1 MAANVEVLGLA
12 EAGYALEDFA
22 TAEGNRVPVTTEE
35 ETPLYVAG
43 TAALADESLGEVAE
57 ERIAE
62 SGEGGWKDVVGH
74 AQMRSENDV
83 GKEIYVKSINP
94 GTWIGPLAVV
104 MAFPPDR
111 LLEKVQNKQVVA
123 LDKGVGKRIG
133 LMKYGQTKD
142 VEVSWGGPPDDGMG
156 PAQEAGSPEMRLDTT
171 GGTGARATS
180 FSPGR
185 RPSASDSFAL
195 RGASVGSAA
204 RMSGLSETAVSNEL
218 QGRVDM
224 DVGARDVVG
233 GAIERTKGERA
244 AWVMAAQTA
253 SQPSITIPDFDWSG
267 LPQVIGG
274 YNYNWDDYYNQYGG
288 GGYDDPYGGEVPPTI
303 QTAEEQ
309 WSNYLS
315 QFDEEVTDLDYTYT
329 GPQGTVDHWANDVIE
344 GRTELSYF
352 DWVMTRRGP
361 EWGIEYSSDQYTQDM
376 KNAYMA
382 LLANAEAEGLSDEDI
397 LNSAAYL
404 EFMAEWGETSQAEL
418 HAKQQQIDEDAASA
432 ASLEDGAEEEPTYN
446 YASEKSGA
454 WAGSDL
460 LASVIAQ
467 FGDNP
472 DDPNSAIDGNGNI
485 KNWALQWMEQQ
496 TGMTQEEIWE
506 WQGSL
511 RAEADAYVQQ
521 AADQGHAAA
530 AAQAQAEARAA
541 YQHWQEQQDK
551 AEKARK
557 RRAAP
562 EYVEDIEEWAEENP
576 HKMEEEQRKEEA
588 DAGFLAK
595 PEYMEDMPKE
605 EWMAHYGHRYGV

>member
-74 AQMRSENDV
+74 VQMRSENDV

-111 LLEKVQNKQVVA
+111 LLEKVQQKQVVA
-123 LDKGVGKRIG
+123 LDKEVGKRIG
-133 LMKYGQTKD
+133 IMKYGQTKD

-274 YNYNWDDYYNQYGG
+274 YNYNWDDYYNQ
-288 GGYDDPYGGEVPPTI
+288 DDPYGGEVPPTI
-303 QTAEEQ
+303 LTADEQAAQSTGTFFTGQPYSGPAEEGSLEHYAWDRAAGASVHQ
-309 WSNYLS
+309 SYAHWLFDRLVYYDDAPVPNTPDTIEAIEMWMNLWEWDENGEVVL
-315 QFDEEVTDLDYTYT
+315 DEEGQRVFRSDITDQEIKDAENFKEEAV
-329 GPQGTVDHWANDVIE
+329 Q
-344 GRTELSYF
+344 EL
-352 DWVMTRRGP
+352 V
-361 EWGIEYSSDQYTQDM
+361 EYR
-376 KNAYMA
+376 
-382 LLANAEAEGLSDEDI
+382 SDEDI
-397 LNSAAYL
+397 AAWVDPFGHTAEDGGQVAWETQTEEVQAMFGGSWRKWEEQRRMEEQMGHD
-404 EFMAEWGETSQAEL
+404 EFLAA
-418 HAKQQQIDEDAASA
+418 QQQ
-432 ASLEDGAEEEPTYN
+432 G
-446 YASEKSGA
+446 
-454 WAGSDL
+454 
-460 LASVIAQ
+460 Q
-467 FGDNP
+467 Q
-472 DDPNSAIDGNGNI
+472 
-485 KNWALQWMEQQ
+485 ALH
-496 TGMTQEEIWE
+496 
-506 WQGSL
+506 
-511 RAEADAYVQQ
+511 DAYVDAVSQQ
-521 AADQGHAAA
+521 GAPTASSHQQQQQRRQREEEERYEDREQREEREEEDIG
-530 AAQAQAEARAA
+530 AA
-541 YQHWQEQQDK
+541 YKSRENKDIWGGGLGEMSR
-551 AEKARK
+551 EEFE
-557 RRAAP
+557 AA
-562 EYVEDIEEWAEENP
+562 
-576 HKMEEEQRKEEA
+576 
-588 DAGFLAK
+588 
-595 PEYMEDMPKE
+595 
-605 EWMAHYGHRYGV
+605 YGHRYR

>member
-274 YNYNWDDYYNQYGG
+274 YNYNWDDYYNQFGG

-303 QTAEEQ
+303 LTADEQAAQSTGTFFTGQPYSGPAEEGSLEHYAWDRATGASVHDSYAHWVYERVMEFGASVPDMLYVQ
-309 WSNYLS
+309 EALELWMNL
-315 QFDEEVTDLDYTYT
+315 YTYDEN
-329 GPQGTVDHWANDVIE
+329 GEKVLDANGVPVLNA
-344 GRTELSYF
+344 ELSEDQVAAAQNYGL
-352 DWVMTRRGP
+352 DEPAITNQEEAVQKLV
-361 EWGIEYSSDQYTQDM
+361 EYR
-376 KNAYMA
+376 
-382 LLANAEAEGLSDEDI
+382 SDEDI
-397 LNSAAYL
+397 AAWVDPFGHGD
-404 EFMAEWGETSQAEL
+404 EATGEQISWETEKDKEVEGMPGITVGEL
-418 HAKQQQIDEDAASA
+418 FGGNWRKWQ
-432 ASLEDGAEEEPTYN
+432 EERRM
-446 YASEKSGA
+446 
-454 WAGSDL
+454 
-460 LASVIAQ
+460 
-467 FGDNP
+467 
-472 DDPNSAIDGNGNI
+472 
-485 KNWALQWMEQQ
+485 MEQM
-496 TGMTQEEIWE
+496 G
-506 WQGSL
+506 GH
-511 RAEADAYVQQ
+511 DAYVDAVSQQ
-521 AADQGHAAA
+521 GAAAA
-530 AAQAQAEARAA
+530 AAQAQAQEEARAA

-562 EYVEDIEEWAEENP
+562 EYFETVEDIEEWAEENP
-576 HKMEEEQRKEEA
+576 HKVEEEQRQEEA

>member
-1 MAANVEVLGLA
+1 MARLAPEVLGLA

-303 QTAEEQ
+303 LTADEQAAQSTGTFFTGQPYSGPAEEGSLEHYAWDRATGASVHDSYAHWVYERVMEFGASVPDMLYVQ
-309 WSNYLS
+309 EALELWMNL
-315 QFDEEVTDLDYTYT
+315 YTYDEN
-329 GPQGTVDHWANDVIE
+329 GEKVLDANGVPVLNA
-344 GRTELSYF
+344 ELSEDQVAAAQNYGL
-352 DWVMTRRGP
+352 DEPAITNQEEAVQKLV
-361 EWGIEYSSDQYTQDM
+361 EYR
-376 KNAYMA
+376 
-382 LLANAEAEGLSDEDI
+382 SDEDI
-397 LNSAAYL
+397 AAWVDPFGHTAEDGGQVAWETQTEEVQAMFGGNWRKWEEQRRMEEQMGHD
-404 EFMAEWGETSQAEL
+404 EFLAA
-418 HAKQQQIDEDAASA
+418 QQQ
-432 ASLEDGAEEEPTYN
+432 G
-446 YASEKSGA
+446 
-454 WAGSDL
+454 
-460 LASVIAQ
+460 Q
-467 FGDNP
+467 Q
-472 DDPNSAIDGNGNI
+472 
-485 KNWALQWMEQQ
+485 ALH
-496 TGMTQEEIWE
+496 
-506 WQGSL
+506 
-511 RAEADAYVQQ
+511 DAYVDAVSQQ
-521 AADQGHAAA
+521 GAPAASSHQQQQQRRPEEERYED
-530 AAQAQAEARAA
+530 R
-541 YQHWQEQQDK
+541 EQR
-551 AEKARK
+551 EER
-557 RRAAP
+557 
-562 EYVEDIEEWAEENP
+562 EEEDIKTAWESREEKDIWGGGLGEMSREEF
-576 HKMEEEQRKEEA
+576 EA
-588 DAGFLAK
+588 A
-595 PEYMEDMPKE
+595 
-605 EWMAHYGHRYGV
+605 YGHRYR

>member
-274 YNYNWDDYYNQYGG
+274 YNYNWDDYYNQFGG

-303 QTAEEQ
+303 LTADEQAAQSTGTFFTGQPYSGPAEEGSLEHYAWDRAAGASVHQ
-309 WSNYLS
+309 SYAHWLFDRLVYYDDAPVPNTPDTIEAIEMWMNLWEWDENGEVVL
-315 QFDEEVTDLDYTYT
+315 DEEGQRVFRSDITDQEIKDAENFKEEAV
-329 GPQGTVDHWANDVIE
+329 Q
-344 GRTELSYF
+344 EL
-352 DWVMTRRGP
+352 V
-361 EWGIEYSSDQYTQDM
+361 EYR
-376 KNAYMA
+376 
-382 LLANAEAEGLSDEDI
+382 SDEDI
-397 LNSAAYL
+397 AAWVDPFGHTEEDGGQVAWETQTEEVQAMFGGNWRKWEEQRRMEEQMGHD
-404 EFMAEWGETSQAEL
+404 EFLAA
-418 HAKQQQIDEDAASA
+418 QQQ
-432 ASLEDGAEEEPTYN
+432 G
-446 YASEKSGA
+446 
-454 WAGSDL
+454 
-460 LASVIAQ
+460 Q
-467 FGDNP
+467 Q
-472 DDPNSAIDGNGNI
+472 
-485 KNWALQWMEQQ
+485 ALH
-496 TGMTQEEIWE
+496 
-506 WQGSL
+506 
-511 RAEADAYVQQ
+511 DAYVDAVSQQ
-521 AADQGHAAA
+521 GAPAASSHQQQQQQRRPEEERYED
-530 AAQAQAEARAA
+530 R
-541 YQHWQEQQDK
+541 EQR
-551 AEKARK
+551 EER
-557 RRAAP
+557 
-562 EYVEDIEEWAEENP
+562 EEEDIGAAWESRENKDIWGGGLGEMSREEF
-576 HKMEEEQRKEEA
+576 EA
-588 DAGFLAK
+588 A
-595 PEYMEDMPKE
+595 
-605 EWMAHYGHRYGV
+605 YGHRYR

>member
-123 LDKGVGKRIG
+123 LDKEVGKRIG
-133 LMKYGQTKD
+133 IMKYGQTKD

-303 QTAEEQ
+303 LTADEQAAQSTGTFFTGGPYSGPAEEGSLEHYAWDRATGASGHDSYAHWVYERVIKFGASVPDIPYVQ
-309 WSNYLS
+309 EALELWMNL
-315 QFDEEVTDLDYTYT
+315 YTYDEN
-329 GPQGTVDHWANDVIE
+329 GEMVLDANGVPVLNA
-344 GRTELSYF
+344 ELSEDQVAAAQNYGL
-352 DWVMTRRGP
+352 DEPAITNQEEAVQKLV
-361 EWGIEYSSDQYTQDM
+361 EYR
-376 KNAYMA
+376 
-382 LLANAEAEGLSDEDI
+382 SDEDI
-397 LNSAAYL
+397 AAWVDPFGHTAEDGGQVAWETQTEEVQAMFGGSWRKWEEQRRMEEQMGHD
-404 EFMAEWGETSQAEL
+404 EFLAA
-418 HAKQQQIDEDAASA
+418 QQQ
-432 ASLEDGAEEEPTYN
+432 G
-446 YASEKSGA
+446 
-454 WAGSDL
+454 
-460 LASVIAQ
+460 Q
-467 FGDNP
+467 Q
-472 DDPNSAIDGNGNI
+472 
-485 KNWALQWMEQQ
+485 ALH
-496 TGMTQEEIWE
+496 
-506 WQGSL
+506 
-511 RAEADAYVQQ
+511 DAYVDAVSQQ
-521 AADQGHAAA
+521 GAPAASSHQQQQQQRRPEEERYEDREQREEREEEDIG
-530 AAQAQAEARAA
+530 AA
-541 YQHWQEQQDK
+541 YKSRENKDIWGGGLGEMSR
-551 AEKARK
+551 EEFE
-557 RRAAP
+557 AA
-562 EYVEDIEEWAEENP
+562 
-576 HKMEEEQRKEEA
+576 
-588 DAGFLAK
+588 
-595 PEYMEDMPKE
+595 
-605 EWMAHYGHRYGV
+605 YGHRYR

>member
-111 LLEKVQNKQVVA
+111 LLEKVQQKQVVA
-123 LDKGVGKRIG
+123 LDKEVGKRIG
-133 LMKYGQTKD
+133 IMKYGQTKD

-303 QTAEEQ
+303 LTADEQAAQSTGTFFTGQPYSGPAEEGSLEHYAWDRAAGASVHQ
-309 WSNYLS
+309 SYAHWLFDRLVYYDDAPVPNTPDTIEAIEMWMNLWEWDENGEVVL
-315 QFDEEVTDLDYTYT
+315 DEEGQRVFRSDITDQEIKDAENFKEEAV
-329 GPQGTVDHWANDVIE
+329 Q
-344 GRTELSYF
+344 EL
-352 DWVMTRRGP
+352 V
-361 EWGIEYSSDQYTQDM
+361 EYR
-376 KNAYMA
+376 
-382 LLANAEAEGLSDEDI
+382 SDEDI
-397 LNSAAYL
+397 AAWVDPFGHTEEDGGQVAWETQTEEVQAMFGGNWRKWEEQRRMEEQMGHD
-404 EFMAEWGETSQAEL
+404 EFLAA
-418 HAKQQQIDEDAASA
+418 QQQ
-432 ASLEDGAEEEPTYN
+432 G
-446 YASEKSGA
+446 
-454 WAGSDL
+454 
-460 LASVIAQ
+460 Q
-467 FGDNP
+467 Q
-472 DDPNSAIDGNGNI
+472 
-485 KNWALQWMEQQ
+485 ALH
-496 TGMTQEEIWE
+496 
-506 WQGSL
+506 
-511 RAEADAYVQQ
+511 DAYVDAVSQQ
-521 AADQGHAAA
+521 GAPAASSHQQQQQQRRPEEERYED
-530 AAQAQAEARAA
+530 R
-541 YQHWQEQQDK
+541 EQR
-551 AEKARK
+551 EER
-557 RRAAP
+557 
-562 EYVEDIEEWAEENP
+562 EEEDIGAAWESRENKDIWGGGLGEMSREEF
-576 HKMEEEQRKEEA
+576 EA
-588 DAGFLAK
+588 A
-595 PEYMEDMPKE
+595 
-605 EWMAHYGHRYGV
+605 YGHRYR

>member
-62 SGEGGWKDVVGH
+62 SGEGGWKDVAGH

-111 LLEKVQNKQVVA
+111 LLEKVQQKQVVA
-123 LDKGVGKRIG
+123 LDKEVGKRIG
-133 LMKYGQTKD
+133 IMKYGQTKD

-274 YNYNWDDYYNQYGG
+274 YNYNWDDYYNQFGG

-303 QTAEEQ
+303 LTADEQAAQSTGTFFTGQPYSGPAEEGSLEHYAWDRAAGASVHQ
-309 WSNYLS
+309 SYAHWLFDRLVYYDDAPVPNTPDTIEAIEMWMNLWEWDENGEVVL
-315 QFDEEVTDLDYTYT
+315 DEEGQRVFRSDITDQEIKDAENFKEEAV
-329 GPQGTVDHWANDVIE
+329 Q
-344 GRTELSYF
+344 EL
-352 DWVMTRRGP
+352 V
-361 EWGIEYSSDQYTQDM
+361 EYR
-376 KNAYMA
+376 
-382 LLANAEAEGLSDEDI
+382 SDEDI
-397 LNSAAYL
+397 AAWVDPFGHTAEDGGQVAWETQTEEVQAMFGGSWRKWEEQRRMEEQMGHD
-404 EFMAEWGETSQAEL
+404 EFLAA
-418 HAKQQQIDEDAASA
+418 QQQ
-432 ASLEDGAEEEPTYN
+432 G
-446 YASEKSGA
+446 
-454 WAGSDL
+454 
-460 LASVIAQ
+460 Q
-467 FGDNP
+467 Q
-472 DDPNSAIDGNGNI
+472 
-485 KNWALQWMEQQ
+485 ALH
-496 TGMTQEEIWE
+496 
-506 WQGSL
+506 
-511 RAEADAYVQQ
+511 DAYVDAVSQQ
-521 AADQGHAAA
+521 GAAA
-530 AAQAQAEARAA
+530 ALSQQQQQQQRRQREEEERYEDREQREEREEEDIGAA
-541 YQHWQEQQDK
+541 YKSRENKDIWGGGLGEMSR
-551 AEKARK
+551 EEFE
-557 RRAAP
+557 AA
-562 EYVEDIEEWAEENP
+562 
-576 HKMEEEQRKEEA
+576 
-588 DAGFLAK
+588 
-595 PEYMEDMPKE
+595 
-605 EWMAHYGHRYGV
+605 YGHRYR

>member
-111 LLEKVQNKQVVA
+111 LLEKVQQKQVVA
-123 LDKGVGKRIG
+123 LDKEVGKRIG
-133 LMKYGQTKD
+133 IMKYGQTKD

-195 RGASVGSAA
+195 RGASVGFAA

-274 YNYNWDDYYNQYGG
+274 YNYNWDDYYNQFGG
-288 GGYDDPYGGEVPPTI
+288 GGYNDPYGGEVPPTI
-303 QTAEEQ
+303 LTADEQAAQSTGTFFTGQPYSGPAEEGSLEHYAWDRATGASVHDSYAHWVYERVMEFGASVPDMLYVQ
-309 WSNYLS
+309 EALELWMNL
-315 QFDEEVTDLDYTYT
+315 YTYDEN
-329 GPQGTVDHWANDVIE
+329 GEKVLDANGVPVLNA
-344 GRTELSYF
+344 ELSEDQVAAAQNYGL
-352 DWVMTRRGP
+352 DEPAITNQEEAVQKLV
-361 EWGIEYSSDQYTQDM
+361 EYR
-376 KNAYMA
+376 
-382 LLANAEAEGLSDEDI
+382 SDEDI
-397 LNSAAYL
+397 AAWVDPFGHGD
-404 EFMAEWGETSQAEL
+404 EATGEQISWETEKDKEVEGMPGITVGEL
-418 HAKQQQIDEDAASA
+418 FGGNWRKWQ
-432 ASLEDGAEEEPTYN
+432 EERRM
-446 YASEKSGA
+446 
-454 WAGSDL
+454 
-460 LASVIAQ
+460 
-467 FGDNP
+467 
-472 DDPNSAIDGNGNI
+472 
-485 KNWALQWMEQQ
+485 MEQM
-496 TGMTQEEIWE
+496 G
-506 WQGSL
+506 GH
-511 RAEADAYVQQ
+511 DAYVDAVSQQ
-521 AADQGHAAA
+521 GAAAA
-530 AAQAQAEARAA
+530 AAQAQAQEEARAA

-562 EYVEDIEEWAEENP
+562 EYFETVEDIEEWAEENP
-576 HKMEEEQRKEEA
+576 HKVEEEQRQEEA